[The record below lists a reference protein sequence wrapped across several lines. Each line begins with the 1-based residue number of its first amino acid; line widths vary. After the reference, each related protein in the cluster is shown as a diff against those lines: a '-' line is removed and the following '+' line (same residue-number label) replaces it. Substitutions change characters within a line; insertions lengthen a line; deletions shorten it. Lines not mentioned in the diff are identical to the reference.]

1 MRILSGGIVRA
12 RDDSCNNAA
21 LGHNERMPVAD
32 GSGAVPA
39 GGSGLTSEMSPARRL
54 YLFVGDLLANVGL
67 GALVGLEVRR
77 VLKPGGTLHMF
88 EHTGSRYF
96 PFNVML
102 HALTPLSRKV
112 GPDLN
117 RDTVANV
124 QRARFRGT
132 SVERVFL
139 DVVNVIHAIRS

>member
-1 MRILSGGIVRA
+1 M
-12 RDDSCNNAA
+12 
-21 LGHNERMPVAD
+21 
-32 GSGAVPA
+32 
-39 GGSGLTSEMSPARRL
+39 
-54 YLFVGDLLANVGL
+54 
-67 GALVGLEVRR
+67 
-77 VLKPGGTLHMF
+77 LHMF

-112 GPDLN
+112 GPDPN

-124 QRARFRGT
+124 QRARFRVT